1 MYKNLKA
8 RTKEE
13 LIEIIR
19 CLENN
24 LENAEHINSVQVEML
39 KVLTKEMP
47 ADEVT
52 KIRGEV
58 EKNIMR
64 GVENGK
70 ESKQKRI

>member
-8 RTKEE
+8 RTKGE

-24 LENAEHINSVQVEML
+24 LENSEHVVSVQYEML
-39 KVLTKEMP
+39 KVLTKEMSP
-47 ADEVT
+47 EEVT

-58 EKNIMR
+58 EKNRMR
-64 GVENGK
+64 GIENVK
-70 ESKQKRI
+70 

>member
-70 ESKQKRI
+70 ESKPRRI